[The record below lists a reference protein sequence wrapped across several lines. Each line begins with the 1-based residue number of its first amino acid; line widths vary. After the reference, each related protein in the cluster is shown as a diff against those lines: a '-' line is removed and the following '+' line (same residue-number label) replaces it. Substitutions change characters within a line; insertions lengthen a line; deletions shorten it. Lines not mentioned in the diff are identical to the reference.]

1 VRIGLLTGGGDCP
14 GLNAVIR
21 AVVHGAQQRFGDDVV
36 GFRHGWRGV
45 AEGERVEL
53 TLAATEGLIAS
64 GGTVLGTARF
74 HPAEHE
80 GGLGAVLGTVE
91 RERIDALVVVG
102 GDGTLR
108 AAQPVAD
115 AGVRIIGVPKTIDN
129 DVPGT
134 ERCIGFDTAVAT
146 ATEAIERVH
155 TTAESH
161 DRVMV
166 VEVMG
171 REAGWLAI
179 FSAIASGANAVCI
192 PEERCDVA
200 RLAASIEK
208 RHLGGASYSI
218 VVVAEGCMLDRSGG
232 GAADAGRAAGAWSGE
247 IVAGSAGGQ
256 ISEELAARTGFE
268 TRVTVLGHIQRGG
281 PPSAADRMLATR
293 LGMAA
298 ADAAHESEPAVLMSL
313 VADEVR
319 ARPLALVS
327 EGPRQVP
334 ESLLEIARRLTAL

>member
-1 VRIGLLTGGGDCP
+1 M
-14 GLNAVIR
+14 
-21 AVVHGAQQRFGDDVV
+21 
-36 GFRHGWRGV
+36 
-45 AEGERVEL
+45 
-53 TLAATEGLIAS
+53 
-64 GGTVLGTARF
+64 
-74 HPAEHE
+74 
-80 GGLGAVLGTVE
+80 
-91 RERIDALVVVG
+91 VVVG

-171 REAGWLAI
+171 REAGWLAL

-192 PEERCDVA
+192 PEERCDVT
-200 RLAASIEK
+200 RLAATIEK
-208 RHLGGASYSI
+208 RHLEGASYSI
-218 VVVAEGCMLDRSGG
+218 VVVAEGCLLDLSGE
-232 GAADAGRAAGAWSGE
+232 GAAPAGRPAGAESGE
-247 IVAGSAGGQ
+247 IIAGGAGSL
-256 ISEELAARTGFE
+256 ISEELGARTGFE

-298 ADAAHESEPAVLMSL
+298 ADAAHETAPAVLMAL
-313 VADEVR
+313 VADEIR
-319 ARPLALVS
+319 AQPLALLS
-327 EGPRQVP
+327 QAPRRVP
-334 ESLLEIARRLTAL
+334 EPLLELARRLTAL